1 MRKAI
6 FNSKAICIR
15 ERAKGLSNILLKGQG

>member
-6 FNSKAICIR
+6 FSSKAIYIR
-15 ERAKGLSNILLKGQG
+15 ERAKGLSSILLKGQG

>member
-6 FNSKAICIR
+6 ISSKAIYKG
-15 ERAKGLSNILLKGQG
+15 ERAKRLSSILLRGQR